1 MSTRPPKYGSMPRPR
16 RSRCSRHSGARRRRE
31 PGISVGKK
39 ISRFR
44 VWSFGPSRND
54 EINRKRNS
62 RIPKRPYS
70 PWGIRLQSDSRGS
83 DCMHGVTGKPPG
95 AAKDKA
101 GETPSRF
108 MLLMLVAM
116 TGVAP
121 ISHYMLVPA
130 LPVLATTFGR
140 DISIA
145 QMTVSLYMVG
155 IACSQIIMGPLSD
168 RFGRRPVLLAGL
180 GLMVAAS
187 AACIFAETLPQL
199 IAARFL
205 QALGGATGMVVSR
218 AIIRDLYSRERIGA
232 MISLVIAVMMIA
244 QMLSPLTGGLLE
256 TAFGWRAIFYLIT
269 AAALTITVGIALA
282 LPETRRARAE
292 GGGFRGDVGSLIRSR
307 AFIGY
312 MLCQVLAS
320 QIIFTFAGGGP
331 YIVVTQMGR
340 SSAEYGA
347 WFACTG
353 FAYLIGNLF
362 CVRFAPR
369 HSLENLIWF
378 GLALQFV
385 GSLLNL
391 IWGIAGLNLAPSW
404 LFGTQMLVMFAN
416 AFVMS
421 NSAAGAISVRPD
433 AAGTASGA
441 MGVLQMG
448 IGSLFSQFGAYLGG
462 HFATPVALNIAI
474 VMLSIACASTMIFL
488 IPRPDVGVSEALVEK
503 AEGEESGVLEG
514 VAPYRHFNNDVVARE
529 SGRSS
534 TPGSRGVKP

>member
-1 MSTRPPKYGSMPRPR
+1 
-16 RSRCSRHSGARRRRE
+16 
-31 PGISVGKK
+31 
-39 ISRFR
+39 
-44 VWSFGPSRND
+44 
-54 EINRKRNS
+54 
-62 RIPKRPYS
+62 
-70 PWGIRLQSDSRGS
+70 
-83 DCMHGVTGKPPG
+83 MHGVTGKPPG
-95 AAKDKA
+95 AAKGNDA
-101 GETPSRF
+101 LATSRM
-108 MLLMLVAM
+108 MLLLLVAM

-121 ISHYMLVPA
+121 ISLYLLVPA

-187 AACIFAETLPQL
+187 AGCIFAETLPQV

-218 AIIRDLYSRERIGA
+218 AIIRDLYSRERISA

-256 TAFGWRAIFYLIT
+256 TAFGWRSIFYVIT
-269 AAALTITVGIALA
+269 AASLAIAVAIARA
-282 LPETRRARAE
+282 LPETRRD
-292 GGGFRGDVGSLIRSR
+292 RGDVGSLSTSR
-307 AFIGY
+307 AFVGY

-320 QIIFTFAGGGP
+320 QIIFTFAGAGP

-347 WFACTG
+347 WFATTG

-369 HSLENLIWF
+369 HSLEKLIWF
-378 GLALQFV
+378 GLALQFL
-385 GSLLNL
+385 GALLNL
-391 IWGIAGLNLAPSW
+391 AWGIAGFNQAPSW

-421 NSAAGAISVRPD
+421 NSAAGAISVRPE

-441 MGVLQMG
+441 LGFLQMG
-448 IGSLFSQFGAYLGG
+448 IGSLVSQFGAYLGG
-462 HFATPVALNIAI
+462 HFATPVPLNIAI
-474 VMLSIACASTMIFL
+474 VVLSIACASTMIFL
-488 IPRPDVGVSEALVEK
+488 VPRRDVVVSEELIEK
-503 AEGEESGVLEG
+503 AEEEESGML
-514 VAPYRHFNNDVVARE
+514 
-529 SGRSS
+529 
-534 TPGSRGVKP
+534 

>member
-1 MSTRPPKYGSMPRPR
+1 
-16 RSRCSRHSGARRRRE
+16 
-31 PGISVGKK
+31 
-39 ISRFR
+39 
-44 VWSFGPSRND
+44 
-54 EINRKRNS
+54 
-62 RIPKRPYS
+62 
-70 PWGIRLQSDSRGS
+70 
-83 DCMHGVTGKPPG
+83 MHGVMGRPPG
-95 AAKDKA
+95 AA
-101 GETPSRF
+101 TPTDIATSRF
-108 MLLMLVAM
+108 MLLLLVAM

-121 ISHYMLVPA
+121 ISLYMLVPA

-180 GLMVAAS
+180 GLMVLAS
-187 AACIFAETLPQL
+187 SACIFAETLPQL

-218 AIIRDLYSRERIGA
+218 AIIRDLYSRERISS

-256 TAFGWRAIFYLIT
+256 TAFGWRSIFYVIT
-269 AAALTITVGIALA
+269 AVSIAIA
-282 LPETRRARAE
+282 VAIAVTLPETRRGRLEA
-292 GGGFRGDVGSLIRSR
+292 GGFRGDVGHLLKSR

-312 MLCQVLAS
+312 VPCQVLAS
-320 QIIFTFAGGGP
+320 QIVFTFAGGGP
-331 YIVVTQMGR
+331 YVVVMQMGR
-340 SSAEYGA
+340 TGAEYGA
-347 WFACTG
+347 WFATTG

-369 HSLENLIWF
+369 HSLEKLIWF
-378 GLALQFV
+378 GLALQLT

-391 IWGIAGLNLAPSW
+391 VWGLTGLNQAPSW

-421 NSAAGAISVRPD
+421 NSAAGAISVRPE

-441 MGVLQMG
+441 MGFLQMG
-448 IGSLFSQFGAYLGG
+448 LGSLLSQFGAYLGG
-462 HFATPVALNIAI
+462 HFATPVPLNIA
-474 VMLSIACASTMIFL
+474 VVVLSIACASTMVFL
-488 IPRPDVGVSEALVEK
+488 IPRRDVVVSEALIEQ
-503 AEGEESGVLEG
+503 AEEEESGML
-514 VAPYRHFNNDVVARE
+514 
-529 SGRSS
+529 
-534 TPGSRGVKP
+534 

>member
-1 MSTRPPKYGSMPRPR
+1 
-16 RSRCSRHSGARRRRE
+16 
-31 PGISVGKK
+31 
-39 ISRFR
+39 
-44 VWSFGPSRND
+44 
-54 EINRKRNS
+54 
-62 RIPKRPYS
+62 
-70 PWGIRLQSDSRGS
+70 
-83 DCMHGVTGKPPG
+83 MHGVMGKPPG
-95 AAKDKA
+95 AATYNNGVATSKV
-101 GETPSRF
+101 

-121 ISHYMLVPA
+121 ISLYMLVPA
-130 LPVLATTFGR
+130 LPVLAQTFGR
-140 DISIA
+140 DISVA

-155 IACSQIIMGPLSD
+155 IACSQLIMGPLSD
-168 RFGRRPVLLAGL
+168 KFGRRPVLLCGL

-187 AACIFAETLPQL
+187 AGCIFAETLPQL

-218 AIIRDLYSRERIGA
+218 AIIRDLYSRDRISS

-256 TAFGWRAIFYLIT
+256 TAFGWRAIFYIIT
-269 AAALTITVGIALA
+269 AASLTTTFGIAFM
-282 LPETRRARAE
+282 LPEPRRDRTE
-292 GGGFRGDVGSLIRSR
+292 GGGFRGDVGSLIKSR

-312 MLCQVLAS
+312 VLCQVLAS

-347 WFACTG
+347 WFATTG

-378 GLALQFV
+378 GLALQFL
-385 GSLLNL
+385 GAALNL
-391 IWGIAGLNLAPSW
+391 AWGVTGLNLMPSW

-421 NSAAGAISVRPD
+421 NSAAGAISVRPE

-441 MGVLQMG
+441 MGFLQMG
-448 IGSLFSQFGAYLGG
+448 LGSLLSQSGAYLGG
-462 HFATPVALNIAI
+462 HFATPAPLNAAI
-474 VMLSIACASTMIFL
+474 FVLSIACASMMIFL
-488 IPRPDVGVSEALVEK
+488 VPRRNVVVSEELIEQ
-503 AEGEESGVLEG
+503 AEEEESGML
-514 VAPYRHFNNDVVARE
+514 
-529 SGRSS
+529 
-534 TPGSRGVKP
+534 

>member
-1 MSTRPPKYGSMPRPR
+1 
-16 RSRCSRHSGARRRRE
+16 
-31 PGISVGKK
+31 
-39 ISRFR
+39 
-44 VWSFGPSRND
+44 
-54 EINRKRNS
+54 
-62 RIPKRPYS
+62 
-70 PWGIRLQSDSRGS
+70 
-83 DCMHGVTGKPPG
+83 MHGVMGKPPG
-95 AAKDKA
+95 EATDGGVA
-101 GETPSRF
+101 TSRIT
-108 MLLMLVAM
+108 LLLLVAM

-121 ISHYMLVPA
+121 ISLYMLVPA

-168 RFGRRPVLLAGL
+168 KFGRRPVLLAGL

-218 AIIRDLYSRERIGA
+218 AIIRDLYSRDRVGA
-232 MISLVIAVMMIA
+232 MISLVVAVMMIA

-256 TAFGWRAIFYLIT
+256 IAFGWRAIFYLIT
-269 AAALTITVGIALA
+269 AASLVITVAIAIA
-282 LPETRRARAE
+282 LPETRRDRIE
-292 GGGFRGDVGSLIRSR
+292 TGGFRGDVGSLLTSR

-320 QIIFTFAGGGP
+320 QIIFIFAGGGP

-347 WFACTG
+347 WFATTG
-353 FAYLIGNLF
+353 LAFLVGNLF
-362 CVRFAPR
+362 SARFSPR
-369 HSLENLIWF
+369 HQLEKLIWF
-378 GLALQFV
+378 GLALQLA

-391 IWGIAGLNLAPSW
+391 VWGVTGLNQAPSW
-404 LFGTQMLVMFAN
+404 LFGTQMIVMFAN

-421 NSAAGAISVRPD
+421 NSAAGAISVRPE

-441 MGVLQMG
+441 MGFLQMG
-448 IGSLFSQFGAYLGG
+448 LGSLVSQFGAWLGG
-462 HFATPVALNIAI
+462 HFATPVPLNIAI
-474 VMLSIACASTMIFL
+474 VVLSIACASTMVFL
-488 IPRPDVGVSEALVEK
+488 IPRRDVVVSEELIEK
-503 AEGEESGVLEG
+503 AEEEESGML
-514 VAPYRHFNNDVVARE
+514 
-529 SGRSS
+529 
-534 TPGSRGVKP
+534 

>member
-1 MSTRPPKYGSMPRPR
+1 MHGMTGEPPAAAIQTGT
-16 RSRCSRHSGARRRRE
+16 A
-31 PGISVGKK
+31 
-39 ISRFR
+39 
-44 VWSFGPSRND
+44 PSR
-54 EINRKRNS
+54 
-62 RIPKRPYS
+62 
-70 PWGIRLQSDSRGS
+70 
-83 DCMHGVTGKPPG
+83 V
-95 AAKDKA
+95 
-101 GETPSRF
+101 
-108 MLLMLVAM
+108 MLWLLVAM

-121 ISHYMLVPA
+121 ISLYMLVPA
-130 LPVLATTFGR
+130 LPQLATIFGR

-218 AIIRDLYSRERIGA
+218 AIIRDLYSRERISS

-256 TAFGWRAIFYLIT
+256 TAFGWRSIFYVIT
-269 AAALTITVGIALA
+269 GASLVVAVAIAVA
-282 LPETRRARAE
+282 LPETRRGRAG
-292 GGGFRGDVGSLIRSR
+292 GGGFRQDVGSLLTSR

-347 WFACTG
+347 WFATTA

-362 CVRFAPR
+362 CVRFSPR
-369 HSLENLIWF
+369 HSLEKLIWF
-378 GLALQFV
+378 GLALQLA
-385 GSLLNL
+385 GSALNL
-391 IWGIAGLNLAPSW
+391 VWGVIGLNQSPSW
-404 LFGTQMLVMFAN
+404 LFGTQMLVMVAN

-421 NSAAGAISVRPD
+421 NSAAGAISVRPE

-441 MGVLQMG
+441 MGFLQMG
-448 IGSLFSQFGAYLGG
+448 IGALVSQFGAWLGG
-462 HFATPVALNIAI
+462 HFATPVPLNIAI
-474 VMLSIACASTMIFL
+474 VVLSIACASTMVFL
-488 IPRPDVGVSEALVEK
+488 VPRRSVVVSEELIEQ
-503 AEGEESGVLEG
+503 AEEEESGML
-514 VAPYRHFNNDVVARE
+514 
-529 SGRSS
+529 
-534 TPGSRGVKP
+534 

>member
-1 MSTRPPKYGSMPRPR
+1 
-16 RSRCSRHSGARRRRE
+16 
-31 PGISVGKK
+31 
-39 ISRFR
+39 
-44 VWSFGPSRND
+44 
-54 EINRKRNS
+54 
-62 RIPKRPYS
+62 
-70 PWGIRLQSDSRGS
+70 
-83 DCMHGVTGKPPG
+83 MHGMMGKPPDSATDNG
-95 AAKDKA
+95 GIATSKM
-101 GETPSRF
+101 

-121 ISHYMLVPA
+121 ISLYMLVPA
-130 LPVLATTFGR
+130 LPMLATTFGR
-140 DISIA
+140 DISVA

-187 AACIFAETLPQL
+187 GACILAENLPQL

-218 AIIRDLYSRERIGA
+218 AIIRDLYSRDRISS

-269 AAALTITVGIALA
+269 AAALTITVTIAFA
-282 LPETRRARAE
+282 LPETRRDRTE
-292 GGGFRGDVGSLIRSR
+292 SGGFRGDVGSLIKSR

-312 MLCQVLAS
+312 VLCQVLAS

-340 SSAEYGA
+340 TSAESGA
-347 WFACTG
+347 WFATTG
-353 FAYLIGNLF
+353 FAYLVGNLF

-369 HSLENLIWF
+369 HSLEKLIWF
-378 GLALQFV
+378 GLALQV
-385 GSLLNL
+385 GGSLLNL
-391 IWGIAGLNLAPSW
+391 VWSITGINQVPSV
-404 LFGTQMLVMFAN
+404 LFGTQMIVMVAN

-421 NSAAGAISVRPD
+421 NSAAAISVRPE

-441 MGVLQMG
+441 MGFLQQG
-448 IGSLFSQFGAYLGG
+448 VGALVSQFGAYLGG
-462 HFATPVALNIAI
+462 HSTSTLPLTAAI
-474 VMLSIACASTMIFL
+474 FVISIACASTMIF
-488 IPRPDVGVSEALVEK
+488 IVPRRTVMVSEKLIEK
-503 AEGEESGVLEG
+503 AEEEESGML
-514 VAPYRHFNNDVVARE
+514 
-529 SGRSS
+529 
-534 TPGSRGVKP
+534 

>member
-1 MSTRPPKYGSMPRPR
+1 
-16 RSRCSRHSGARRRRE
+16 
-31 PGISVGKK
+31 
-39 ISRFR
+39 
-44 VWSFGPSRND
+44 
-54 EINRKRNS
+54 
-62 RIPKRPYS
+62 
-70 PWGIRLQSDSRGS
+70 
-83 DCMHGVTGKPPG
+83 MHGVMGKPPG
-95 AAKDKA
+95 AAGDTGGLATSKM
-101 GETPSRF
+101 

-121 ISHYMLVPA
+121 ISLYMLVPA
-130 LPVLATTFGR
+130 LPVLATTFGS

-218 AIIRDLYSRERIGA
+218 AIIRDLYSRDRISS

-269 AAALTITVGIALA
+269 AASLTITVIIALM
-282 LPETRRARAE
+282 LPETRRARAAGSSFRRDI
-292 GGGFRGDVGSLIRSR
+292 GGLVTSR

-312 MLCQVLAS
+312 MSCQVLAS

-340 SSAEYGA
+340 TSAEYGA
-347 WFACTG
+347 WFATSG
-353 FAYLIGNLF
+353 FAYLVGNLF

-369 HSLENLIWF
+369 YQLERLIWL
-378 GLALQFV
+378 GLALQLG
-385 GSLLNL
+385 GSLLNV
-391 IWGIAGLNLAPSW
+391 IWSLLGLNQMPSV
-404 LFGTQMLVMFAN
+404 LFGTQMIVMVAN

-421 NSAAGAISVRPD
+421 NAVAGAISVRPE

-441 MGVLQMG
+441 MGFLQMG
-448 IGSLFSQFGAYLGG
+448 IGSLVSQFGAYLGG
-462 HFATPVALNIAI
+462 HSTTTLPLASAI
-474 VMLSIACASTMIFL
+474 FVISILCASTMIF
-488 IPRPDVGVSEALVEK
+488 IVPRRQVIVSEALIEK
-503 AEGEESGVLEG
+503 AEEEE
-514 VAPYRHFNNDVVARE
+514 
-529 SGRSS
+529 
-534 TPGSRGVKP
+534 RGML

>member
-1 MSTRPPKYGSMPRPR
+1 
-16 RSRCSRHSGARRRRE
+16 
-31 PGISVGKK
+31 
-39 ISRFR
+39 
-44 VWSFGPSRND
+44 
-54 EINRKRNS
+54 
-62 RIPKRPYS
+62 
-70 PWGIRLQSDSRGS
+70 
-83 DCMHGVTGKPPG
+83 MHGVTGKPPG
-95 AAKDKA
+95 AAKDNA
-101 GETPSRF
+101 ALATSRM
-108 MLLMLVAM
+108 MLLLLVAM

-121 ISHYMLVPA
+121 ISLYLLVPA

-187 AACIFAETLPQL
+187 AACIFADTLPQL

-218 AIIRDLYSRERIGA
+218 AIIRDLYGRDRVGA

-256 TAFGWRAIFYLIT
+256 TAFGWRAIFYAIT
-269 AAALTITVGIALA
+269 AGSLCVAVAIAIA
-282 LPETRRARAE
+282 LPETRRTRAE
-292 GGGFRGDVGSLIRSR
+292 GSGFRGDVGTLMKSR

-312 MLCQVLAS
+312 VLCQVLAS

-340 SSAEYGA
+340 TSAEYGA
-347 WFACTG
+347 WFATTG
-353 FAYLIGNLF
+353 FAYLVGNLF

-369 HSLENLIWF
+369 HSLEKLIWF
-378 GLALQFV
+378 GLALQLG

-391 IWGIAGLNLAPSW
+391 VWSLTGTNQVPSV
-404 LFGTQMLVMFAN
+404 LFGTQMIVMVAN

-421 NSAAGAISVRPD
+421 NSVAGAISVRPE

-441 MGVLQMG
+441 MGFLQMG
-448 IGSLFSQFGAYLGG
+448 IGSLVSQFGAYLGG
-462 HFATPVALNIAI
+462 
-474 VMLSIACASTMIFL
+474 LSSCRSAA
-488 IPRPDVGVSEALVEK
+488 PR
-503 AEGEESGVLEG
+503 
-514 VAPYRHFNNDVVARE
+514 R
-529 SGRSS
+529 
-534 TPGSRGVKP
+534 